1 MRWLHEVVR
10 RRLGELDERL
20 REMRR
25 YRNELVT
32 ALAKWEER
40 GDAPGHVCGLI
51 EGADLRGGAGGE
63 TSLKRRGR
71 CVRRPKLWRVT
82 RSAAWTFIRRKPP
95 GGASTA
101 CRRLKSP

>member
-51 EGADLRGGAGGE
+51 EGSHLEHAEHHHGAE
-63 TSLKRRGR
+63 VLMRTRRG
-71 CVRRPKLWRVT
+71 P
-82 RSAAWTFIRRKPP
+82 RSA
-95 GGASTA
+95 
-101 CRRLKSP
+101 